1 MNDPR
6 KNHDHL
12 VCQEAQTP
20 QYPVEIIGIKSI
32 LLYWLNCFLSSEY
45 KEKRKSFTDFSHNS
59 KEFSDSCTQA
69 DEHVKTST
77 NVDWSKIPLQ
87 KRPTEN
93 SVLYT
98 SALPQIFSIDN
109 VSLTATSQKVKPQQ
123 IVNQLNQFQRQ
134 SSEQYLS
141 AEESILHFLSTLW
154 QAFEISGDRAGWIS
168 FRLSENGITKWLE
181 HIIQNDPV
189 CETHHTLVIH
199 QLSANYPISPS
210 ASGSQKKP
218 PKKPQKSRNIRS
230 PFIETGAHHQQLWQA
245 QHTYAR
251 CCSFIHRGTHGGART
266 AHYASESI
274 HADET
279 PAGLNQRQR
288 SPSSQQLVQQLVEI
302 SDDMFWIPYRYP
314 SKQYLLLLKSMT
326 KLCQAFER
334 FQREDLPGFSHDGYS
349 EQLHSHAPPVI
360 THLGLVVATRNILK
374 PLLQSVFQTVAP
386 EVL

>member
-20 QYPVEIIGIKSI
+20 QYPVKIIGIKSI

-181 HIIQNDPV
+181 HIIQND
-189 CETHHTLVIH
+189 
-199 QLSANYPISPS
+199 
-210 ASGSQKKP
+210 
-218 PKKPQKSRNIRS
+218 
-230 PFIETGAHHQQLWQA
+230 
-245 QHTYAR
+245 
-251 CCSFIHRGTHGGART
+251 
-266 AHYASESI
+266 
-274 HADET
+274 
-279 PAGLNQRQR
+279 
-288 SPSSQQLVQQLVEI
+288 
-302 SDDMFWIPYRYP
+302 
-314 SKQYLLLLKSMT
+314 
-326 KLCQAFER
+326 
-334 FQREDLPGFSHDGYS
+334 
-349 EQLHSHAPPVI
+349 
-360 THLGLVVATRNILK
+360 
-374 PLLQSVFQTVAP
+374 
-386 EVL
+386 